1 MTNIGKRAG
10 PVAVAMGDHNLA
22 QATMDLGIR
31 PWAEELLRE
40 FACYCR
46 VAGIYSATHGRV
58 VVQEERLAALLAE
71 LDSVA
76 PQGVTI
82 ELGESD
88 VRVAGE
94 ITETRAGNR
103 LARDLRPLGILS
115 IQLDSGTTTEEV
127 VKLAKCVSA
136 PLQALKRAGGVRAL
150 IEAASLEH
158 ITVEID
164 RTVSGDHKPSAD
176 TGPADDEEQ
185 QASPEPGVGRSGWRA
200 SIDAHDASVSAVKA
214 LCSLLPAARSADEY
228 RSRRSLLFRVAK
240 RGEMDRRV
248 LCNVLAELTAGSPA
262 LPFENSASM
271 TLELAAETSD
281 GRLIERVVSTRLS
294 QEEARSVAIR
304 LASHEE
310 SFGLLSFLAASELP
324 GGIQGVFASHLVAS
338 ARRAPNRFERW
349 ALANITDFLS
359 RRVVGLFLEAGPYLI
374 GPVAKQIMLEGGEED
389 RRKLIDQ
396 LVHKKTPTALRI
408 LALGLSYGGDSR
420 DTYLIEALGYFPHPL
435 ATTLLRE
442 VVHRCNANRYR
453 PGEVAAAVRALVRSP
468 DLDAREFL
476 HEVCQRRSLLLFSY
490 RRPIRR
496 EAERGLLREV
506 A

>member
-1 MTNIGKRAG
+1 
-10 PVAVAMGDHNLA
+10 
-22 QATMDLGIR
+22 MDLGIR
-31 PWAEELLRE
+31 PWAEDLLRE

-46 VAGIYSATHGRV
+46 VAGIYPATHGRV

-71 LDSVA
+71 LGSVA

-94 ITETRAGNR
+94 IAETRAGHR

-115 IQLDSGTTTEEV
+115 IQLGSGTTTEEV

-136 PLQALKRAGGVRAL
+136 PLQALKRAGGVRVL
-150 IEAASLEH
+150 IENASLEH

-164 RTVSGDHKPSAD
+164 RAVSGDHKPSAD
-176 TGPADDEEQ
+176 GDPADEGELPGKEQ
-185 QASPEPGVGRSGWRA
+185 QASPEPGVGQSGWRA

-248 LCNVLAELTAGSPA
+248 LCNVLAELSAGSPA

-281 GRLIERVVSTRLS
+281 GRLIERAISTRLS
-294 QEEARSVAIR
+294 EEEARSVAIR
-304 LASHEE
+304 LAGREE

-324 GGIQGVFASHLVAS
+324 GGIQDVFASHLVAC

-389 RRKLIDQ
+389 RRELIDQ
-396 LVHKKTPTALRI
+396 LVRKKTPTALRI
-408 LALGLSYGGDSR
+408 LALGLSYGGDTR
-420 DTYLIEALGYFPHPL
+420 NTCLIEALGYFPHPL

-453 PGEVAAAVRALVRSP
+453 SCEVAAAVRALVRSP
-468 DLDAREFL
+468 DLDARGFL
-476 HEVCQRRSLLLFSY
+476 HEVCERRSLLLFSY